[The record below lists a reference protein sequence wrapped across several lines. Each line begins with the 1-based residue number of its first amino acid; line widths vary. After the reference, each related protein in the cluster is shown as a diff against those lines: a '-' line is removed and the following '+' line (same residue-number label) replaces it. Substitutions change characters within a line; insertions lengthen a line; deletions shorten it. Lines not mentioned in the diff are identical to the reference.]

1 MQSLADPQLTQS
13 ILDRLAKVRPDRPAR
28 WGRMSA
34 PQMVCHLADSF
45 RGTMGEKP
53 VSPASG
59 LFQRTVMKWFALYV
73 PLRWPKGVPTR
84 PEMDQ
89 FAGGTSPVEFECDRE
104 ELIGITRRFCA
115 PDRALEGQSHP
126 LFGAMSREEWMRWAY
141 LHMDHHL
148 RQFGV

>member
-1 MQSLADPQLTQS
+1 MRSLADPQLKQS
-13 ILDRLAKVRPDRPAR
+13 ILERLAKVRPNHPAL

-34 PQMVCHLADSF
+34 HQMICHLADSF

-53 VSPASG
+53 VSMASG
-59 LFQRTVMKWFALYV
+59 WFQRTIMKWFALYV

-89 FAGGTSPVEFECDRE
+89 FAGGTSPVEFDRDRE
-104 ELIGITRRFCA
+104 DLIRITHRFCD
-115 PDRALEGQSHP
+115 PGRAYVDNTHP
-126 LFGAMSREEWMRWAY
+126 LFGAMSRDEWMRWVY

-148 RQFGV
+148 RQFRV